1 MKIISLFI
9 LFFSFLSTLAFANR
23 FKSHSINEGEDI
35 SSEIYNMKNPITKG
49 HLGQKGRQYTIVLA
63 EKLGYFAEEVGFF
76 KNKMVLTKAST
87 APRLCLESKH
97 NGFHDWYLPTIDELR
112 LIHKFFLQ
120 LFDDSGE
127 SRNGTF
133 PNDFFDFKDDEKYW
147 SSSVGGDY
155 LGGGSVIMS
164 FTRDGKIDWEYHCFG
179 EKKLNVRAIRNF

>member
-1 MKIISLFI
+1 M
-9 LFFSFLSTLAFANR
+9 
-23 FKSHSINEGEDI
+23 
-35 SSEIYNMKNPITKG
+35 YYPITKG
-49 HLGQKGRQYTIVLA
+49 NLGQKGRQYTIVLA

-127 SRNGTF
+127 GRNGTF

-164 FTRDGKIDWEYHCFG
+164 FTRDGKIDWRYNCFG

>member
-1 MKIISLFI
+1 MRANQFKGQSLDSGEYGISPEVRDMKPF
-9 LFFSFLSTLAFANR
+9 
-23 FKSHSINEGEDI
+23 
-35 SSEIYNMKNPITKG
+35 TKG
-49 HLGQKGRQYTIVLA
+49 RLGEQGRQYSIALA

-97 NGFHDWYLPTIDELR
+97 NGFDDWYLPTIDELR
-112 LIHKFFLQ
+112 LIHKLFLQ

-127 SRNGTF
+127 GRNGRF

-164 FTRDGKIDWEYHCFG
+164 FTRDGKIEPRYSCFG